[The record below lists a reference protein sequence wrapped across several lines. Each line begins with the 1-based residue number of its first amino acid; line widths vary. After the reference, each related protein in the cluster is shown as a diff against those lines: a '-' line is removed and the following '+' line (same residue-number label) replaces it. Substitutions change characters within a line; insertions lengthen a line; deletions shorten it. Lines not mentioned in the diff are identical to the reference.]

1 MYGRTSIRAAKRSAG
16 YMKRA
21 STYSGDGTASL
32 SDSLRAL
39 ITDMNNKGYNPATT
53 PVFE

>member
-1 MYGRTSIRAAKRSAG
+1 MYRVTTVRTAMRSAG
-16 YMKRA
+16 YTNGA
-21 STYSGDGTASL
+21 SKYSGDGTASL